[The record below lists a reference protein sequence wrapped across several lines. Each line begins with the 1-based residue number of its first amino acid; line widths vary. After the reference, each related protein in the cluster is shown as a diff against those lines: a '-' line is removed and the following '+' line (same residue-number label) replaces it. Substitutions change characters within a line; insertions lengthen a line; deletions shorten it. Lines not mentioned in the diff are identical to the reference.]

1 MKISIV
7 GAGYV
12 GLCTAVA
19 FASRGHDVTCVD
31 VDESKVNAINSGV
44 MPLYEEGLDE
54 ALIHTRKKNLIRA
67 ESSIKNTPTAD
78 FIFIA
83 VGTPS
88 KHDGDID
95 LRYVENAA
103 ADVAAKIGTY
113 TVVVVKSTVLPETTE
128 KVVIPIIEKHSRKRA
143 GTDFGVC
150 MNPEFLR
157 EGRALED
164 FINPDRIVIG
174 EYDKRSGD
182 RLAELYSGFNTPI
195 IRTNIKT
202 AEMIKYASN
211 AFLATK
217 ISFVNEIGNLCKK
230 LGIDVYD
237 VTNAMGL
244 DKRIAPHF
252 LQAGVG
258 FGGSCFR
265 KDVEALTHKSKSVN
279 NEARVLS
286 AVLDVNALQ
295 PMKIIDMLGQ
305 KLGDFNK
312 KRVAILG
319 LAFKDNTD
327 DVRDSPSIS
336 IIRNLVDQG
345 ADIVCYDPKA
355 ENNMKKLFPQIAYA
369 ESAVDAIKNADACLV
384 LTAWKEFGKLKDQ
397 DFDSMRQRIIIEGRR
412 VLDRTKVRDFEG
424 VCW

>member
-1 MKISIV
+1 MWC
-7 GAGYV
+7 AD
-12 GLCTAVA
+12 L
-19 FASRGHDVTCVD
+19 TCVD

-182 RLAELYSGFNTPI
+182 RLAELYSGFNAPI

-252 LQAGVG
+252 LQAGGGVC
-258 FGGSCFR
+258 GSCFR